1 MLRSPCECIKSLQ
14 LIVHCAFIASRS
26 CLFPSLR
33 SQTESL
39 IYAISTRIEE
49 DDVTTKAESGA
60 NQNVAVVSLSLSLMN
75 PIHSRGESKSEEKS
89 HQKHPGDKDDECIQ
103 NSL

>member
-26 CLFPSLR
+26 CLFYVPSLR

-60 NQNVAVVSLSLSLMN
+60 NQNASRSFLSLSLSDESN
-75 PIHSRGESKSEEKS
+75 PLKREIEK
-89 HQKHPGDKDDECIQ
+89 
-103 NSL
+103 